1 MAQPCSSLERVSYT
15 HRGQT
20 RFAPIGSV
28 LSLFSQV
35 GAAGM
40 GLRSRNPR
48 SAREL
53 RLVTLASIVSE
64 KARHGERVS
73 VKWAVFAGGHLV
85 FALGGAPLSN

>member
-1 MAQPCSSLERVSYT
+1 MAQPCSSVGRESYT

-20 RFAPIGSV
+20 RFAPTGSV
-28 LSLFSQV
+28 LSLFLPG

-40 GLRSRNPR
+40 ARRSRNPR

-53 RLVTLASIVSE
+53 RLACVQSILSG
-64 KARHGERVS
+64 KGSQSERVF
-73 VKWAVFAGGHLV
+73 VKWAVFAGRHLV